1 MGGGAMRTEP
11 ITIHVD
17 PDAAKAFKAASD
29 EDRRKLEAMLSL
41 RLIEVVA
48 SKESLRDV
56 MDEIGE
62 KAREREL
69 TPETPQA
76 LLDED

>member
-1 MGGGAMRTEP
+1 MRTEP

-17 PDAAKAFKAASD
+17 PEAAKVFKAASD
-29 EDRRKLEAMLSL
+29 EDRRKLEALLSL

-56 MDEIGE
+56 MDEISE
-62 KAREREL
+62 KAKGRGL
-69 TPETPQA
+69 TQETLQA

>member
-1 MGGGAMRTEP
+1 MGGGTMRTEP
-11 ITIHVD
+11 ITINVD

-29 EDRRKLEAMLSL
+29 EDKRKLEALLSL
-41 RLIEVVA
+41 RLIEVAA

-56 MDEIGE
+56 MDEISK
-62 KAREREL
+62 KARERGL
-69 TPETPQA
+69 TPETLQA

>member
-1 MGGGAMRTEP
+1 MRTEP

-17 PDAAKAFKAASD
+17 PEAAKVFKAASD
-29 EDRRKLEAMLSL
+29 EDRRKLEALLSL

-48 SKESLRDV
+48 SKESLQDV
-56 MDEIGE
+56 MDEMSE
-62 KAREREL
+62 KAQERGL
-69 TPETPQA
+69 TPQILQA